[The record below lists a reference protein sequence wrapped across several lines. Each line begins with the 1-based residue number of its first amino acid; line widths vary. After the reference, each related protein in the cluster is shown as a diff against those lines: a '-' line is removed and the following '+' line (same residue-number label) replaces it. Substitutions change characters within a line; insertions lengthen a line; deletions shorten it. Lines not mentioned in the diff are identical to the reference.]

1 MATTGIINGTLMR
14 LYKDSTAIG
23 YETSCQM
30 NISAAMREILTKDS
44 AAGGFREVKKGQL
57 SGTLSTEAL
66 YAGPGD
72 SSTNYLFDDLF
83 TDLISGT
90 VLTIKFTT
98 DVQGDNVFTMS
109 ALCTSLDLNAGVEEN
124 TSYSASFEVTG
135 AIVKTV
141 KA

>member
-14 LYKDSTAIG
+14 LFKGSTAIG
-23 YETSCQM
+23 YATSCQM
-30 NISAAMREILTKDS
+30 NITAAMREILTKDS
-44 AAGGFREVKKGQL
+44 PAGGFREVLKGQL

-72 SSTNYLFDDLF
+72 TSTNVAFDDLF
-83 TDLISGT
+83 VDLLAGT

-98 DVQGDNVFTMS
+98 DVVGDNIFTMS
-109 ALCTSLDLNAGVEEN
+109 AICTSLDLNAGVEEN
-124 TSYSASFEVTG
+124 TSYSASFEITG

-141 KA
+141 KV

>member
-14 LYKDSTAIG
+14 LFKGSTAIG
-23 YETSCQM
+23 YATSCQM
-30 NISAAMREILTKDS
+30 NITAAMREILTKDS
-44 AAGGFREVKKGQL
+44 PAGGFREVLKGQL

-72 SSTNYLFDDLF
+72 ASTNVAFDDLF
-83 TDLISGT
+83 VDLIAGT

-98 DVQGDNVFTMS
+98 DVVGDNIFTMS
-109 ALCTSLDLNAGVEEN
+109 AICTSLDLNAGVEEN
-124 TSYSASFEVTG
+124 TSYSASFEITG